1 MRENYQSALLI
12 GNDNKMNGTLIS
24 IAPRAKRK
32 TLRIVELLSV
42 RRSPN
47 AKETHFFGSIPR
59 YVLLIAKLLATPLKT
74 MELAVAL
81 KGTTILVH
89 THIL

>member
-1 MRENYQSALLI
+1 MRENYQSKLLI
-12 GNDNKMNGTLIS
+12 GNDNKMNATLIS
-24 IAPRAKRK
+24 SRARRK
-32 TLRIVELLSV
+32 TV
-42 RRSPN
+42 RTVNFRVIHRSQN
-47 AKETHFFGSIPR
+47 AKETHRFGSIPR